1 MPYFGQTS
9 MERLKTCHP
18 NLQRILLE
26 AIKYTDFTIVCG
38 HRGKAEQEKAY
49 REKRTQLDWPH
60 SRHNSM
66 PSYAVDIAPW
76 HTTAPHIDWSDSEG
90 FIYLAGIVKGVA
102 FMLGYDLRWGGDWD
116 DDHDQRDEK
125 FRDLPHFELR
135 K

>member
-18 NLQRILLE
+18 DLQRILLE

-66 PSYAVDIAPW
+66 PSCAVDIAPW
-76 HTTAPHIDWSDSEG
+76 HATAPHIDWSDSEG

>member
-18 NLQRILLE
+18 DLQRILLE

-66 PSYAVDIAPW
+66 PSRAVDIAPW